1 MRADGGAETFAVYS
15 GSKFVQLLGA
25 QHWRRALQG
34 TCTVIAV
41 SPGLIPDT
49 GIFRHVDTGRR
60 PTMASDDAKTVEEGE
75 RLVSPCFG
83 RSALPRAWWR

>member
-1 MRADGGAETFAVYS
+1 MFAVYS

-25 QHWRRALQG
+25 QYWRRALQG
-34 TCTVIAV
+34 TCTVVAV

-49 GIFRHVDTGRR
+49 GIFKHVDTGLR

-75 RLVSPCFG
+75 WLVSPCFW
-83 RSALPRAWWR
+83 RSPSPRAWQR